1 MSASFYT
8 AIRSLLTARSVSDAI
23 YAISQSFDGLQKD
36 YGKSLDDIFYADPP
50 FLYLGDYARRYG
62 DNYSDFY
69 EDIDKAIA
77 TLAKTPPENE
87 EDTGDEAW
95 KRPLHLMTALRAKGK
110 EFDVVIVLDCNSGV
124 WPSKLAVGED
134 QLEAERRLFYV
145 AVTRTRKRLILLVD
159 DKMFGDQAMPS
170 PYLSEMGLTSV
181 PA

>member
-1 MSASFYT
+1 
-8 AIRSLLTARSVSDAI
+8 
-23 YAISQSFDGLQKD
+23 
-36 YGKSLDDIFYADPP
+36 
-50 FLYLGDYARRYG
+50 
-62 DNYSDFY
+62 
-69 EDIDKAIA
+69 
-77 TLAKTPPENE
+77 
-87 EDTGDEAW
+87 
-95 KRPLHLMTALRAKGK
+95 MTALRAKGK